1 MAIMTDTPEEGST
14 VIPSHDYH
22 AIAHVLSGHLQ
33 RPIEQR
39 IEPQSLVALEPEGGH
54 LTRFAKQAS
63 IEGLISYAHGETRVS
78 GARSLK
84 DNGWVTL
91 STSILEGLNVFEII
105 TLDRV
110 VSQVSTHHPY
120 ENGHEPHVTFLGT
133 QFQNFQVG
141 GFAPTLTLNLGI
153 CGDRPTGN
161 QSYFQSAKFLAKVK
175 EQTENIAEASG
186 LPKELKDQ
194 YDKKLAYIKQL
205 ISTADQAASG
215 QAAGKH
221 EPFTCSVVQNI
232 GKIPIP
238 GVQTFGN
245 LIVIQDFGTV
255 ALGEIEVGET
265 LSEKSKKPCV
275 YFELTA
281 VKMQLGCVGHGT
293 VAAGAAKSNGQTAP

>member
-1 MAIMTDTPEEGST
+1 MAIMTDTPEEGSS

-22 AIAHVLSGHLQ
+22 AEAQVLSGHLQ
-33 RPIEQR
+33 RPINQK
-39 IEPQSLVALEPEGGH
+39 IEPQAPVTLNDRRGGH
-54 LTRFAKQAS
+54 LTRYAKDVS
-63 IEGLISYAHGETRVS
+63 IEGLISFTRGETRVS

-84 DNGWVTL
+84 NNGWVTL

-105 TLDRV
+105 TADRI
-110 VSQVSTHHPY
+110 VSQVSTDHPY
-120 ENGHEPHVTFLGT
+120 KDGHEPHVTFLGT
-133 QFQNFQVG
+133 QFKNFQVG

-205 ISTADQAASG
+205 ISTAVQAASG

-238 GVQTFGN
+238 GVQ
-245 LIVIQDFGTV
+245 
-255 ALGEIEVGET
+255 
-265 LSEKSKKPCV
+265 
-275 YFELTA
+275 
-281 VKMQLGCVGHGT
+281 
-293 VAAGAAKSNGQTAP
+293 